1 LDIQVLDRKSVKLIF
16 KIKKHLQ
23 VTHQIAISI
32 ADPDLLSQLIEMSQL
47 DDAVYKDMLADLKV
61 LIGAEKVA
69 ALESQEQS
77 ISNKEAVTTELEQS
91 STSTL
96 MYRGQKVK
104 ADVIIDPMDKPKE
117 KSRRMYR
124 GHPVDD

>member
-1 LDIQVLDRKSVKLIF
+1 
-16 KIKKHLQ
+16 
-23 VTHQIAISI
+23 
-32 ADPDLLSQLIEMSQL
+32 M
-47 DDAVYKDMLADLKV
+47 
-61 LIGAEKVA
+61 A

-104 ADVIIDPMDKPKE
+104 ADVIIDPKDKPKE
-117 KSRRMYR
+117 KPRRMYR

>member
-1 LDIQVLDRKSVKLIF
+1 MDIQVLDRKSVKLIF

-23 VTHQIAISI
+23 ATHQIAISI
-32 ADPDLLSQLIEMSQL
+32 ANPDLLSQLIEMSQL
-47 DDAVYKDMLADLKV
+47 DDAIFQDMLADLKV
-61 LIGAEKVA
+61 LIGPEKVA

-77 ISNKEAVTTELEQS
+77 ISNKEAVTTDVEQS
-91 STSTL
+91 ATSTL

-104 ADVIIDPMDKPKE
+104 ADVIINPMGKPKE